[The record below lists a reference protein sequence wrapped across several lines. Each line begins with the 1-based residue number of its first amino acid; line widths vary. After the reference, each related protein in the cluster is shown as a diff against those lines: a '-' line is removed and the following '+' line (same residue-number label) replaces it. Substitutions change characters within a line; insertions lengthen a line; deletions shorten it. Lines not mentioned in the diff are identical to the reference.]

1 MKYNFDEIISRKNTN
16 SVKYDVLDNE
26 LPMWIA
32 DMDFKVCPNVI
43 QAIQKRLDNGILGY
57 STIPPSFYET
67 ISSFYKRR
75 HNVEIPCE
83 DIIFVTG
90 VVPSI
95 SSMVRRLTHPNEY
108 VILLTP
114 TYNIFFNSII
124 NNGARPL
131 ESCLVYKD
139 DRYEI
144 NFDDL
149 EEKMKNTQSTLMILC
164 NPSNPTGTIFSKEE
178 LSRIAMLA
186 YKYNIKII
194 SDEIHCEL
202 VDPGYEY
209 VPFYS
214 VSEIAKDISITCI
227 SPSKAF
233 NIAGLQGAAIICH
246 NQFLFNQINRG
257 FNNDEIAEPN
267 AFVIQAIESC
277 YSECDDY
284 LDQLREYIK
293 NNKEYA
299 YNFIEKEMNDIKVV
313 HSHATYLLWIDI
325 SSLTN
330 NSIEF
335 TSFLREKTGLFVSQ
349 GKEYHGDG
357 YCHIRLN
364 IACPKQVVIDGLNR
378 LKEGVQLFKKEKN
391 H

>member
-1 MKYNFDEIISRKNTN
+1 MKYNFDEIVSRRNTN
-16 SVKYDVLDNE
+16 SMKYDVLDNE
-26 LPMWIA
+26 LPMWVA
-32 DMDFKVCPNVI
+32 DMDFKVCPQVL

-57 STIPPSFYET
+57 STIPSSFYNA

-75 HNVEIPCE
+75 HNVDIPCE

-95 SSMVRRLTHPNEY
+95 SSLVRRLTHPNEY

-131 ESCLVYKD
+131 ESTLVYKED
-139 DRYEI
+139 HYEI

-164 NPSNPTGTIFSKEE
+164 NPSNPTGTIFSRED

-186 YKYNIKII
+186 YKYNVKII
-194 SDEIHCEL
+194 SDEIHCEI

-214 VSEIAKDISITCI
+214 VSEIARDISITCI
-227 SPSKAF
+227 SPSKTF
-233 NIAGLQGAAIICH
+233 NIAGLQGSAVVCH
-246 NQFLFNQINRG
+246 NKFLFNQINRG

-277 YSECDDY
+277 YTECD
-284 LDQLREYIK
+284 EYIDELRAYIK
-293 NNKEYA
+293 GNKDYA
-299 YNFIEKEMNDIKVV
+299 YNFIEKEINDLKVV
-313 HSHATYLLWIDI
+313 HSHATYLLWVDI
-325 SSLTN
+325 SSLSS
-330 NSIEF
+330 NSVEF
-335 TSFLREKTGLFVSQ
+335 TSFLREKTGLFVSE
-349 GKEYHGDG
+349 GREYHGDG
-357 YCHIRLN
+357 YCHIRINL
-364 IACPKQVVIDGLNR
+364 ACPRQIVIDGLNR
-378 LKEGVQLFKKEKN
+378 LKNGVNLYKESHK
-391 H
+391 